1 MKKRLFLFG
10 IVGVLLLGITGCSD
24 PKADAKDTNIR
35 QQMEEGTLDRT

>member
-1 MKKRLFLFG
+1 MKKRLLLFG
-10 IVGVLLLGITGCSD
+10 MAAILLLGITGCSD